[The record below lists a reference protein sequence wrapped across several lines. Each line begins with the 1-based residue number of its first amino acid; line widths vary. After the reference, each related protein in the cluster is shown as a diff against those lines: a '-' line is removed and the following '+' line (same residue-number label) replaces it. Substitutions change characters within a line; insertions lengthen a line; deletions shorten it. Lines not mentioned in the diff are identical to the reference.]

1 MCHHAQYASGGSLK
15 NRLHIEDKP
24 NKCDTSGIHFAQA
37 CHMRTHIRTLTVEKS
52 HRHDMCGAQFV
63 QTDSLKS
70 HTRTRK

>member
-37 CHMRTHIRTLTVEKS
+37 CHMRTHTS
-52 HRHDMCGAQFV
+52 HA
-63 QTDSLKS
+63 
-70 HTRTRK
+70 